1 MKTLYE
7 NTILVVD
14 DTPENIEILV
24 ELLDGFDLKVAING
38 QEALETAWEDKA
50 PDLILLDIM
59 MPEMD
64 GYEACR
70 QLRTD
75 ERTREVPV
83 IFLTAK
89 TQKEDIY
96 KAFEAGGQDY
106 VTKPFDAR
114 ELMERV
120 KTQLELKTQREVL
133 KDMNLLL
140 EEKVRERTEQL
151 DKANKELMVLDEAK
165 NSFLMMISH
174 EIRTPL
180 NGIVGA
186 AYFLNDSLAED
197 NDLAEFVDMLKTS
210 VDRLEKF
217 STTAL
222 IITQLNTNQTIL
234 RREVDL
240 AALVN
245 EVVPSFSDNLA
256 AKNIELKIEIEES
269 PCIVQGQKDLLKIA
283 VNNILDN
290 SIKYSSAD
298 SDISVSVGHNDK
310 GVFVSFRDKGKG
322 FSQEAFDHLFRP
334 FGLGEKHYDKNLG
347 LSLKA
352 AKSIMDAHK
361 ATIKVQ
367 NLADGGAEVR
377 LEF

>member
-38 QEALETAWEDKA
+38 QEALETAWEGQS

-70 QLRTD
+70 QLRAD

-186 AYFLNDSLAED
+186 TYFLNDSLAED

-222 IITQLNTNQTIL
+222 IITQLSTNQTIS
-234 RREVDL
+234 RGEVDL
-240 AALVN
+240 VALVN
-245 EVVPSFSDNLA
+245 EIVPSFSDKLT
-256 AKNIELKIEIEES
+256 AKNIELKMEIAEVPS
-269 PCIVQGQKDLLKIA
+269 IVQGQKDLLKLA

-290 SIKYSSAD
+290 AIKYSSAD
-298 SDISVSVGHNDK
+298 SYVSVVIGKNSN
-310 GVFVSFRDKGKG
+310 GFFVSFRDKGKG
-322 FSQEAFDHLFRP
+322 FSQEALNHLFSP

-361 ATIKVQ
+361 AAIIVQ